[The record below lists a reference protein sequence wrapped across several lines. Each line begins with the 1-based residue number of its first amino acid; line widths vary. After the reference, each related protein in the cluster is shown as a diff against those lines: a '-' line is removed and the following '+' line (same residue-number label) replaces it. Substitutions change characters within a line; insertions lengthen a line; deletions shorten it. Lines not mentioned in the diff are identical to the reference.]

1 MKIVLGV
8 VAICLT
14 LSACGP
20 SAYEQAKRT
29 QLLAKC
35 GKSETF
41 DQQCGDAY
49 DLIAGPGQ
57 SAKEKANLVSL
68 ERNRADRS
76 QPELRVVP
84 GPALLDGDAAYEK
97 ARQKA
102 ALAKCGRGETFDTE
116 CSDAFDAIFKPG
128 AGAQQRAVLLRG
140 SAEATK

>member
-1 MKIVLGV
+1 MKIAFGV
-8 VAICLT
+8 VALCLT

-35 GKSETF
+35 GKSDTF
-41 DQQCGDAY
+41 DQQCSDAY

-57 SAKEKANLVSL
+57 GAKEKELL
-68 ERNRADRS
+68 DLTKRNQGGWS

-84 GPALLDGDAAYEK
+84 GSGIGTTPAYEQ

-102 ALAKCGRGETFDTE
+102 SLAKCSQGATFDQE
-116 CSDAFDAIFKPG
+116 CSDAFDVVFKAG
-128 AGAQQRAVLLRG
+128 AGAQQRALLLQES
-140 SAEATK
+140 SAPKK